1 MCAELPPLESLPVS
15 FKQNKHINIERTDSE
30 GSTHPPLDLMD
41 LTGLRKPRPKTMPL
55 FFLPFRK

>member
-30 GSTHPPLDLMD
+30 GSTHPPLEQLVDEVLS
-41 LTGLRKPRPKTMPL
+41 
-55 FFLPFRK
+55 